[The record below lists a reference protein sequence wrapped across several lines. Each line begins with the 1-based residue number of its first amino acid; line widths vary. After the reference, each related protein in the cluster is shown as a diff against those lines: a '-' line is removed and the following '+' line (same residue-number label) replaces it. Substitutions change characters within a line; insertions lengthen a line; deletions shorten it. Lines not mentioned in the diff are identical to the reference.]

1 MWQGNYQTTC
11 DVLAEDLYRVICDI
25 ANWPAWD
32 EGLIYTQVKGVPVA
46 GMGFVLKPKG
56 GPDVKMRID
65 EMQPYRLVDTAFLLG
80 AQMRTI
86 HEYIPCGSQTLI
98 RMRVEVRGLMSFFW
112 RKIVAEDQIKQAPQQ
127 IQAFIRYAQA
137 QSA

>member
-11 DVLAEDLYRVICDI
+11 DVPAEDLYRVICDI

-32 EGLIYTQVKGVPVA
+32 EGLIYTRVKGVPAA
-46 GMGFVLKPKG
+46 GMEFVLKPKG

-65 EMQPYRLVDTAFLLG
+65 EMQPCRLVDTAFLLG

-86 HEYIPCGSQTLI
+86 HEYIPCGAQTLI
-98 RMRVEVRGLMSFFW
+98 RMRVEVRGPMSFFW

-127 IQAFIRYAQA
+127 MQAFIRYAQA
-137 QSA
+137 QYA